1 MEFTAEELWSRVLES
16 VRSQI
21 QKQTYRT
28 WLADTSAQ
36 GLTDTELIVEVASQ
50 FHVEWIGDK
59 YGRVLAESTEVILG
73 RPVQLQF
80 QSRSTSAPLPTL
92 APPPPEEPSLF
103 SHQNLES
110 REGDPALNDR

>member
-80 QSRSTSAPLPTL
+80 QSRSTSTTSSLALP
-92 APPPPEEPSLF
+92 ARQWPPIRLGCITHS
-103 SHQNLES
+103 SYT
-110 REGDPALNDR
+110 GALG